1 MSKHSSYSDDQGQ
14 SFGRLFGRERSLH
27 NILGGGKVA
36 DILLWKNTK
45 LSAAILAGF
54 TTIWLLFEVAE
65 YQLVTLLCHL
75 LIITMLIIFIWSK
88 AAGLI
93 DRSPPNIQEIRLSES
108 TCRHLFTNVNWFL
121 FKFYEISSGKDLK
134 HFFLAVSCLWMLSVA
149 GTYFSSLN
157 LSYIAF
163 LCIQTLPVLYER
175 YEKEVDYLAT
185 KGNQDVKKW
194 YRKFD
199 SNVLNK
205 IPRGPVKEKK
215 FK

>member
-1 MSKHSSYSDDQGQ
+1 MSKYSSYSGDQGQ
-14 SFGRLFGRERSLH
+14 SYVRWFGRERSLH

-65 YQLVTLLCHL
+65 YQFVTLLCHL

-88 AAGLI
+88 AAGFI
-93 DRSPPNIQEIRLSES
+93 DRRPPNIQEIRLSES
-108 TCRHLFTNVNWFL
+108 TWRHLFTNVNWFL
-121 FKFYEISSGKDLK
+121 YKFYEISSGKDLK
-134 HFFLAVSCLWMLSVA
+134 HFFLAVSCLWMLSVV

-175 YEKEVDYLAT
+175 YEKEVNYFAT
-185 KGNQDVKKW
+185 KSNQDVKKW

-215 FK
+215 YK